1 VRVFRAAV
9 VSTVVAVV
17 GGLVVGTAAD
27 GAGDTK
33 TVSYLGYEVSV
44 PASWP
49 VVDLAKDPTACVRFD
64 QAAVYLGRSAGQ
76 ADCPAHLVGRS
87 EGLMLTPLTAPAKST
102 EGELQVAV
110 EGAGVLAT
118 AYYVPGADQTVRKVL
133 ASGRVTA
140 KAKATAAVPAPR
152 AVQAVPSIIATK
164 NIYQPAFDICS
175 APSQGTMDAW
185 KAPNSPYHAVGIYI
199 SGASRACPQT
209 NLTPQW
215 VSAQDSAGWQFLLI
229 DVGRQAPCTSFSSKI
244 STVPATAVAE
254 GRIAATNAVAA
265 AQALGFAQRSAI
277 YSDIEHYTTTASC
290 KASVLSYL
298 SGWTQELNSRGYVGG
313 AYVGASSG
321 GADLSSA
328 YTSTAYTH
336 PDNLW
341 FAHWKNTPVL
351 TSRFITTGYWAA
363 HQRVHQNEGD
373 VSRTYN
379 GVTLKVDENMLD
391 LTMPP
396 AAVTSVT
403 GTGRNG
409 SAVLRWALPPSTN
422 ISQVVVRRNAGTV
435 APALPT
441 SGTAVYAGPSI
452 TAVNA
457 GGLVSGTGYT
467 FRTWVKN
474 NYGKYSPGA
483 DKYLPGTSSTSAAS
497 AASIMYTGSVTLS
510 SQVKRLDT
518 GAVLAGVP
526 VTLYAKTI
534 KASKWAVAATVTS
547 SATGTVSA
555 VHKPTVTTSYMWVYN
570 GTTNLLGAG
579 SPIVTVAVHPA
590 MSSYL
595 TPAAIKLG
603 ASSTFYGYLNP
614 AHAGTTAY
622 LQRKS
627 GTKWVAVTTGKLSTN
642 GRYTF
647 VIKPTARGTYT
658 YRVVWLADSDHQ
670 GTQTVAKI
678 LTVS

>member
-1 VRVFRAAV
+1 MRVFRAAV
-9 VSTVVAVV
+9 VSTVVALV
-17 GGLVVGTAAD
+17 GGLVVGAGAA
-27 GAGDTK
+27 GAEDTK
-33 TVSYLGYEVSV
+33 TVSYLGYEVKV

-64 QAAVYLGRSAGQ
+64 RAAVYLGRSTAQ

-87 EGLMLTPLTAPAKST
+87 EGLVLAPLSEPARST
-102 EGELQVAV
+102 DGELQVAV

-118 AYYVPGADQTVRKVL
+118 AYYVPGADQTARKVL

-140 KAKATAAVPAPR
+140 KAKGNAVQAPR
-152 AVQAVPSIIATK
+152 AIQATPSIIATK
-164 NIYQPAFDICS
+164 NIYQPAFDICD
-175 APSQGTMDAW
+175 APTQSTMDAW
-185 KAPNSPYHAVGIYI
+185 KAPNSPYRAIGIYI
-199 SGASRACPQT
+199 SGASRGCAAQP

-215 VSAQDSAGWQFLLI
+215 VAAQDSAGWQFLLI
-229 DVGRQAPCTSFSSKI
+229 DVGKQAPCTSFSNKI
-244 STVPATAVAE
+244 STVPATAAAE
-254 GRIAATNAVAA
+254 GRTAAAQAVVA
-265 AQALGFAQRSAI
+265 AQALGFAPRSAI
-277 YSDIEHYTTTASC
+277 YSDVEHYTSTAAC

-321 GADLSSA
+321 GADLASA
-328 YTSTAYTH
+328 YTSTAYTR

-351 TSRFITTGYWAA
+351 TSRFIPAGYWAA

-373 VSRTYN
+373 VSRTYG
-379 GVTLKVDENMLD
+379 GVTLSVDENMLD

-396 AAVTSVT
+396 AAVTGFT
-403 GTGRNG
+403 ATGRNG
-409 SAVLRWALPPSTN
+409 SAVLRWTLPAATT
-422 ISQVVVRRNAGTV
+422 ISQVVVRRNAGKV

-441 SGTAVYAGPSI
+441 SGTAVYAGASVS
-452 TAVNA
+452 AVNA

-483 DKYLPGTSSTSAAS
+483 DKYLAGTSSTAAAS
-497 AASIMYTGSVTLS
+497 AASIMYTGSVTLK

-518 GAVLAGVP
+518 GAALAGVP
-526 VTLYAKTI
+526 VTLYAKAI
-534 KASKWAVAATVTS
+534 NASKWTAVATVTS
-547 SATGTVSA
+547 SSTGA
-555 VHKPTVTTSYMWVYN
+555 VAAAHKPTVSTYYMWTYN
-570 GTTNLLGAG
+570 GTTDVLGSG
-579 SPIVTVAVHPA
+579 SPTVTVAVHPA

-595 TPAAIKLG
+595 SPTAIKLG
-603 ASSTFYGYLNP
+603 ASSVFYGYLNP
-614 AHAGTTAY
+614 AHAGTKTY

-627 GTKWVAVTTGKLSTN
+627 GTKWVAVTNGKLSTN
-642 GRYTF
+642 GKYTY

-658 YRVVWLADSDHQ
+658 YRVVWLADADHQ
-670 GTQTVAKI
+670 GTQTVAKV
-678 LTVS
+678 LTVK

>member
-9 VSTVVAVV
+9 VSTVVALV
-17 GGLVVGTAAD
+17 GGLVVGAGAE

-44 PASWP
+44 PSSWP

-64 QAAVYLGRSAGQ
+64 QAAVYLGRSTAQ

-87 EGLMLTPLTAPAKST
+87 EGLVLAPLTAPAKST

-118 AYYVPGADQTVRKVL
+118 AYYVPGADQTARKVL
-133 ASGRVTA
+133 ATGRITA
-140 KAKATAAVPAPR
+140 KAKATAIAPR
-152 AVQAVPSIIATK
+152 AIQATPSIIATK
-164 NIYQPAFDICS
+164 NIYQPAFDICE
-175 APSQGTMDAW
+175 APSQSTMDAW
-185 KAPNSPYHAVGIYI
+185 KAPNTPYRAIGIYI
-199 SGASRACPQT
+199 SGASRGCSAQP

-229 DVGRQAPCTSFSSKI
+229 DVGRQAPCTTFSSKI
-244 STVPATAVAE
+244 STTPASAVAE

-265 AQALGFAQRSAI
+265 AQALGFAPRSAI
-277 YSDIEHYTTTASC
+277 YSDIEHYTTTAAC

-363 HQRVHQNEGD
+363 HQRVHQTEGD

-391 LTMPP
+391 LSVPP
-396 AAVTSVT
+396 AAVTGVT

-409 SAVLRWALPPSTN
+409 SAVLRWTVPASTTAVQ
-422 ISQVVVRRNAGTV
+422 IVVRRNAGKV
-435 APALPT
+435 PPALPT
-441 SGTAVYAGPSI
+441 SGTAVYAGASVS
-452 TAVNA
+452 AVNA

-483 DKYLPGTSSTSAAS
+483 DIYLPGTSSTAAAS
-497 AASIMYTGSVTLS
+497 AASIMYTGSVTLK

-526 VTLYAKTI
+526 VTLYAKAI
-534 KASKWAVAATVTS
+534 NASKWTAVATATS
-547 SATGTVSA
+547 STTGAVSA
-555 VHKPTVTTSYMWVYN
+555 VHKPSVTTYYMWAYN

-579 SPIVTVAVHPA
+579 SPTITVTVHPA
-590 MSSYL
+590 LSSYL

-603 ASSTFYGYLNP
+603 ASTVFYGYLNP
-614 AHAGTTAY
+614 AHTGSTAY
-622 LQRKS
+622 LQRMS
-627 GTKWVAVTTGKLSTN
+627 GTKWVAVTTGKLSTS
-642 GRYTF
+642 GRYSFT
-647 VIKPTARGTYT
+647 IKPTARGTYT
-658 YRVVWLADSDHQ
+658 YRVVWLADADHQ
-670 GTQTVAKI
+670 GTQTVAKV
-678 LTVS
+678 LKVS

>member
-1 VRVFRAAV
+1 MRVFRAAV
-9 VSTVVAVV
+9 VSTVVALV
-17 GGLVVGTAAD
+17 GGLVVAA
-27 GAGDTK
+27 GAEGADTK

-64 QAAVYLGRSAGQ
+64 QAAVYLGRSTAQ

-87 EGLMLTPLTAPAKST
+87 EGLVLEPLTAPAKST
-102 EGELQVAV
+102 EGELQLAV

-118 AYYVPGADQTVRKVL
+118 AYYVPGADQTARKVL
-133 ASGRVTA
+133 STGRVTA
-140 KAKATAAVPAPR
+140 KATAKAAPKASR
-152 AVQAVPSIIATK
+152 SIQATPSIVATK
-164 NIYQPAFDICS
+164 NIYQPAFDICD
-175 APSQGTMDAW
+175 APTQGTMDAW
-185 KAPNSPYHAVGIYI
+185 KAPNTPYRAIGIYI
-199 SGASRACPQT
+199 SGASRGCAAQP

-229 DVGRQAPCTSFSSKI
+229 DVGKQAPCTGFSNKI
-244 STVPATAVAE
+244 STTPATAVTE
-254 GRIAATNAVAA
+254 GRTAAANAVAA
-265 AQALGFAQRSAI
+265 AQALGFAPRSAI
-277 YSDIEHYTTTASC
+277 YSDIEHYTSTAAC

-328 YTSTAYTH
+328 YTSTAYTR

-351 TSRFITTGYWAA
+351 TSRFIPAGYWAA
-363 HQRVHQNEGD
+363 HQRVHQTEGD

-379 GVTLKVDENMLD
+379 GVTLSVDENMLD

-396 AAVTSVT
+396 AAVTGVT

-409 SAVLRWALPPSTN
+409 SAVLRWTLPAPTTV
-422 ISQVVVRRNAGTV
+422 SQVVVRRNAGKV

-441 SGTAVYAGPSI
+441 SGTAVYAGPSVA
-452 TAVNA
+452 AVNA

-467 FRTWVKN
+467 FRIWVKDK
-474 NYGKYSPGA
+474 YGKYSPGA
-483 DKYLPGTSSTSAAS
+483 DQYLAGTSSTAAAS
-497 AASIMYTGSVTLS
+497 AASIMYTGSVTLK

-518 GAVLAGVP
+518 GAALAGVP
-526 VTLYAKTI
+526 VTLYAKAI
-534 KASKWAVAATVTS
+534 NASKWSVVATVTS
-547 SATGTVSA
+547 SATGA
-555 VHKPTVTTSYMWVYN
+555 VAAAHKPTVTTRYMWTYN
-570 GTTNLLGAG
+570 GTTSLLGSG
-579 SPIVTVAVHPA
+579 SPTITVAVHPA
-590 MSSYL
+590 LSSYL

-603 ASSTFYGYLNP
+603 ASSVFYGYLNP
-614 AHAGTTAY
+614 AHDGSTAY

-627 GTKWVAVTTGKLSTN
+627 GTKWVAVTTAKLSTS
-642 GRYTF
+642 GRYSFT
-647 VIKPTARGTYT
+647 IKPTARGTYT
-658 YRVVWLADSDHQ
+658 YRVVWLADADHQ

>member
-1 VRVFRAAV
+1 MRVFRAAV
-9 VSTVVAVV
+9 VSTVVALV
-17 GGLVVGTAAD
+17 GGVVA
-27 GAGDTK
+27 GAGAAGAEDTK
-33 TVSYLGYEVSV
+33 IVSYLGYEVSV

-64 QAAVYLGRSAGQ
+64 RAAVYLGRSTAQ
-76 ADCPAHLVGRS
+76 SDCPAHLVGRG
-87 EGLMLTPLTAPAKST
+87 EGLVLAPLTAPARSS

-118 AYYVPGADQTVRKVL
+118 AYYVPGADQTARKVL

-140 KAKATAAVPAPR
+140 TAKRNAVQAPR
-152 AVQAVPSIIATK
+152 AVQVTPSIIATK
-164 NIYQPAFDICS
+164 NIYQPAFDICD
-175 APSQGTMDAW
+175 APAQSTMDAW
-185 KAPNSPYHAVGIYI
+185 KAPNSPYRAIGIYI
-199 SGASRACPQT
+199 SGTSRGCLAQP

-215 VSAQDSAGWQFLLI
+215 VAAQDSAGWQFLLI
-229 DVGRQAPCTSFSSKI
+229 DVGKQAPCTGFSNKI
-244 STVPATAVAE
+244 STTPATAVAE
-254 GRIAATNAVAA
+254 GRTAAANAVAA
-265 AQALGFAQRSAI
+265 AQALGFAPRSAI
-277 YSDIEHYTTTASC
+277 YSDIEHYTTTAAC

-321 GADLSSA
+321 GADLASA
-328 YTSTAYTH
+328 YTSTAYTR

-351 TSRFITTGYWAA
+351 TSRFIPAGYWAA

-379 GVTLKVDENMLD
+379 GVTLSVDENMLD

-396 AAVTSVT
+396 AAVTGVT

-409 SAVLRWALPPSTN
+409 SAVLRWTLPSTT
-422 ISQVVVRRNAGTV
+422 ISQVVVRRNAGKV

-452 TAVNA
+452 SAVNA

-467 FRTWVKN
+467 FRIWVKDK
-474 NYGKYSPGA
+474 YGKFSPGA
-483 DKYLPGTSSTSAAS
+483 DKYLAGTSSSAAAS
-497 AASIMYTGSVTLS
+497 AASIMYTGSVTLK

-518 GAVLAGVP
+518 GAVLSGVP
-526 VTLYAKTI
+526 VTLYAKAI
-534 KASKWAVAATVTS
+534 NASKWTAVATVTS
-547 SATGTVSA
+547 STTGAVAA
-555 VHKPTVTTSYMWVYN
+555 VHKPSVTTRYMWTYN
-570 GTTNLLGAG
+570 GRTDVLGSA

-595 TPAAIKLG
+595 SPAAIKLG
-603 ASSTFYGYLNP
+603 ASSVFYGYLNP
-614 AHAGTTAY
+614 AHAGTKTY

-627 GTKWVAVTTGKLSTN
+627 GTKWVAVTNAKLSAN
-642 GRYTF
+642 GKYTYA
-647 VIKPTARGTYT
+647 IKPTARGTYT
-658 YRVVWLADSDHQ
+658 YRVVWLADADHQ
-670 GTQTVAKI
+670 GTQTVAKV